1 MELFL
6 IIVSTWFFLGIA
18 TIGYMKWKTLKHDVR
33 KITVISLVGSLVICY
48 GFLYLL
54 GANLTNMEKSM
65 MSPAVPVMV
74 VIAGVYFSFVIL
86 FWFLKKRLDE
96 WFAFFL
102 ALAAFVYF
110 VGFVAMLT
118 VIES

>member
-1 MELFL
+1 M
-6 IIVSTWFFLGIA
+6 IIVSTWFFLGVA
-18 TIGYMKWKTLKHDVR
+18 TIGYMKWKALKLDVR
-33 KITVISLVGSLVICY
+33 KITVISLVSSLVLCY
-48 GFLYLL
+48 GFLYQL

-86 FWFLKKRLDE
+86 FWFMKKRLDE
-96 WFAFFL
+96 WFAGFL

-110 VGFVAMLT
+110 VGLVAVVS
-118 VIES
+118 VIGS